1 MRATDVAP
9 AEGRIIRG
17 WSMGMRRR
25 QGGITLIGFIIV
37 AAVAG
42 FFVYIGMKLFPM
54 YSEYYAV
61 KSALRGLAAEP
72 NAGNL
77 DPGRIQTL
85 LFRRLDMSY
94 SDSIKKDNVKI
105 QRVDSGWQIEVK
117 YEVRK
122 PLVANL
128 DVVGRFQATQQL
140 SGGGGG

>member
-1 MRATDVAP
+1 
-9 AEGRIIRG
+9 
-17 WSMGMRRR
+17 MRRR

-61 KSALRGLAAEP
+61 KSALKGLAAEP

-128 DVVGRFQATQQL
+128 DVVGRFHATQQL

>member
-1 MRATDVAP
+1 
-9 AEGRIIRG
+9 
-17 WSMGMRRR
+17 MRRK

-61 KSALRGLAAEP
+61 KSALKGLAAEP

-128 DVVGRFQATQQL
+128 DVVGRFQASQQL